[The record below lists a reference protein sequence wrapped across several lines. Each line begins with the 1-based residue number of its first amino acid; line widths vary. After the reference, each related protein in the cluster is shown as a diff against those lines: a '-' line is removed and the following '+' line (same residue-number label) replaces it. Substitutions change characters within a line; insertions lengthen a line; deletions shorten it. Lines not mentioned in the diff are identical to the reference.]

1 MVRPVSPGLILFAH
15 GARDP
20 RWNEP
25 FERLLHRVRSLRREM
40 ECRLAYLEIMKPDLD
55 EAAGELVALGCDEVR
70 VVPVFLGEGGHVRR
84 DLPTLIENL
93 RAKYPGTFVTQLSAA
108 GEDPEVLEAI
118 ARYCVQGWSYDAS
131 DDAVRRLDII

>member
-1 MVRPVSPGLILFAH
+1 MSVGLVLFAH

-20 RWNEP
+20 RWGEP
-25 FERLLHRVRSLRREM
+25 FERLLRRVRSLRPEM

-55 EAAGELVALGCDEVR
+55 EATGELIALGCAEVR

-93 RAKYPGTFVTQLSAA
+93 RSKYPGTFVAQLPAA
-108 GEDPEVLEAI
+108 GEDPDVLEAI
-118 ARYCVQGWSYDAS
+118 ARYCVQGSSEDPPG
-131 DDAVRRLDII
+131 DIGHDLT